1 MNRSARMS
9 LASKRG
15 VISFHTNVFSGIG
28 CLHSGPP
35 EDEVVVLCR
44 DLAHG
49 LPEVAAPHR
58 FVRDECKILDQGL
71 ELKGFGE
78 DCDRFDLHAEGED
91 LVAHLR
97 RGGKEAG
104 VVLVGFGDDFVGSGY
119 R

>member
-1 MNRSARMS
+1 M
-9 LASKRG
+9 
-15 VISFHTNVFSGIG
+15 IFSGIG
-28 CLHSGPP
+28 CLLSGPP

-49 LPEVAAPHR
+49 LPEMAAPHLL
-58 FVRDECKILDQGL
+58 VRDECKIRDQGL

-91 LVAHLR
+91 LVAHML
-97 RGGKEAG
+97 RGGKDAG
-104 VVLVGFGDDFVGSGY
+104 VVFVGFGDDFVGSGY